1 MKFISCLKVQR
12 GVCFKNLNCKEKLY
26 NNGLWEFLFD
36 FFMGNL
42 LYKEKSVTKKKQYVF
57 LLQGLSFSGKCRKK
71 KDHTVRL

>member
-1 MKFISCLKVQR
+1 MCMKFISCLKVQR

-42 LYKEKSVTKKKQYVF
+42 LYKEKSVTKKKA
-57 LLQGLSFSGKCRKK
+57 
-71 KDHTVRL
+71 VRFFAAGFKFQW